1 MNDPRVEKQK
11 PVPPFVQFCCAAIPQ
26 VFDDS
31 LSYYEALCAMWK
43 YLDETVK
50 VINNNAMITEDFIF
64 KVNELHDY
72 VENYFANLDVQE
84 EINNKL
90 DAMAEDGTLQ
100 EIITTYMQANVAWTF
115 DTVADMKLAEN
126 LIAGSYARTLGF
138 HSLND
143 GGGATYYITDTGTAN
158 EMDVIAIDTL
168 YANLVK
174 PLVVSPKMYGAYG
187 DGTHD
192 DTAVI
197 QYCINENSTIT
208 FTPATYLVSPSD
220 TADDMNFYN
229 AIVIGS
235 NKIVDLNGSTLKLT
249 AVDGAEKEKYCVVRI
264 KECNNAILKNGF
276 ILGDREDHIG
286 TVSEYGHGIS
296 CLRCTNSKIENVN
309 VSKCTGDGIV
319 LQAEFTSSEDY
330 ICSSNHIEINNCE
343 VSYCRRNGISN
354 IGCDDLTVTGCYVHD
369 ISGTS
374 PQACIDIE
382 GNLNSR
388 EEYPKNTVIYNCR
401 LINEGTSD
409 RGLLVYDRSY
419 DSKVFDCVISSV
431 VYYGKCD
438 IRNVV
443 ADTVKNYADDPVEI
457 VDSRIADLWSTGAE
471 FIANGCEIEK
481 LTINKTS
488 DRTSCTMKFNE
499 CLLKLVA
506 SSNNSPEYTLEFN
519 KCRLEFDGL
528 INFEGKTKYAT
539 FNGCIINTV
548 QRIMSSK
555 LTTLKMYNNIIHITS
570 NSATGLV
577 YDTGLTN
584 IEIIGNTITG
594 THTTSFTGTMFNATT
609 LASAVFIGNT
619 CTEITTISSGTITSL
634 VSKLNFQEALN
645 QA

>member
-50 VINNNAMITEDFIF
+50 VINNNAMITEDFIL
-64 KVNELHDY
+64 KVNELKDY
-72 VENYFANLDVQE
+72 MDNYFENLDVQE

-90 DAMAEDGTLQ
+90 DEMASDGTLQ
-100 EIITTYMQANVAWTF
+100 EIITQYIQANVAWTF
-115 DTVADMKLAEN
+115 ETVADMKASTN
-126 LIAGSYARTLGF
+126 LIAGSFAQTLGF
-138 HSLND
+138 HTIND
-143 GGGATYYITDTGTAN
+143 GGAAIYYITDTGTAN
-158 EMDVIAIDTL
+158 EMDIIAVDAL
-168 YANLVK
+168 YAILVK

-187 DGTHD
+187 DGSTD

-197 QYCINENSTIT
+197 QHCINENATIT

-235 NKIVDLNGSTLKLT
+235 NKIIDLNGATLKLD
-249 AVDGAEKEKYCVVRI
+249 AVDGAEKEKYCIVRI
-264 KECNNAILKNGF
+264 KECDNVTLKNGF
-276 ILGDREDHIG
+276 VLGDREDHIG

-309 VSKCTGDGIV
+309 VSKCIGDGIV
-319 LQAEFTSSEDY
+319 LQSEFTSSEDY
-330 ICSSNHIEINNCE
+330 ICSSNNIEIYNCE

-354 IGCDDLTVTGCYVHD
+354 IGCDDLTIAYCYVHD

-388 EEYPKNTVIYNCR
+388 EEYPKNTIIHDCR
-401 LINEGTSD
+401 LLNAGTSD
-409 RGLLVYDRSY
+409 RGLLIYDRSY
-419 DSKVFDCVISSV
+419 DNKVFNCVISSL
-431 VYYGKCD
+431 VYYGQAE
-438 IRNVV
+438 IRNVI
-443 ADTVKNYADDPVEI
+443 ADTVKNYADDPVEL
-457 VDSRIADLWSTGAE
+457 VDSKVADLWSTGAE
-471 FIANGCEIEK
+471 FIANGCEIAK

-488 DRTSCTMKFNE
+488 ERTNCAMKFND

-519 KCRLEFDGL
+519 KCRLDFDGL
-528 INFEGKTKYAT
+528 INLEGKTKYAT

-555 LTTLKMYNNIIHITS
+555 LTTLKMYNNVIHITN
-570 NSATGLV
+570 NSSTGLV

-584 IEIIGNTITG
+584 VEMVGNTMTG
-594 THTTSFTGTMFNATT
+594 THTTAFTGSIFNATT
-609 LASAVFIGNT
+609 LASCVFIGNL
-619 CTEITTISSGTITSL
+619 CTEVATISTGTITTL
-634 VSKLNFQEALN
+634 VSKLNFQESMN